1 MPPNTWSP
9 ATSDRGA
16 HRLRIVSL
24 LHGLFYVVT
33 GFWPIVSIKTFQL
46 VTGPKRDLWLVK
58 TAGALITVIGAVLT
72 LAGLRRRVTP
82 EILMLGM
89 GSALGL
95 TAIDVVYY
103 RRGVLGPVYLLD
115 AVTELGLA
123 SGWLLAWRAGMRAQE
138 HPEQLQ

>member
-1 MPPNTWSP
+1 MS
-9 ATSDRGA
+9 SDSDTPSSTNRGDA
-16 HRLRIVSL
+16 VRTMSL
-24 LHGLFYVVT
+24 VHGLFYAAT

-58 TAGALITVIGAVLT
+58 TAGALITVIGGVLT

-82 EILMLGM
+82 EIQTLGV

-95 TAIDVVYY
+95 TAIDLVYY

-115 AVTELGLA
+115 AVAELGLA
-123 SGWLLAWRAGMRAQE
+123 SGWLLARRTQV